1 MIDDKERTS
10 RVTPT
15 ARVLGFWA
23 SVAAASTFVGYTICF
38 AAILSTSPV
47 FAWTSLADYLAYD
60 AIYGGPFRTAAQV
73 LMIVFA
79 LSFVVLANAIQD
91 CAQRE
96 RKTLARIG
104 ADFGLL
110 FALAVSI
117 HYFAQVSA
125 VRISVREGL
134 TAGLEH
140 FVQANPYSIL
150 SAVNMLGWGVFLG
163 LASLFLAPAFPG
175 SGVERVIRWAF
186 LANSIF
192 CLGGGLGYL
201 LELEW
206 LIFVTTT
213 LGMGAAVLTATVALA
228 LWFRRHQA
236 SHDDGPL
243 HSDARKE
250 ETSW

>member
-1 MIDDKERTS
+1 MIENRIGTVLPDHVS
-10 RVTPT
+10 H
-15 ARVLGFWA
+15 VLGFWA
-23 SVAAASTFVGYTICF
+23 SVAAASTFMGYTICF
-38 AAILSTSPV
+38 AAILNKSPV
-47 FAWTSLADYLAYD
+47 FEWTSLADYLAYD
-60 AIYGGPFRTAAQV
+60 EIYGGPFRTAAQV

-79 LSFVVLANAIQD
+79 LSFVVLADAVQD
-91 CAQRE
+91 CANQE

-134 TAGLEH
+134 TTGLEH
-140 FVQANPYSIL
+140 FVQANPYSML
-150 SAVNMLGWGVFLG
+150 SALNMLGWGVFLG
-163 LASLFLAPAFPG
+163 LTSLFLAPVFPG

-186 LANSIF
+186 LANGIF
-192 CLGGGLGYL
+192 CLGGGLGYI

-228 LWFRRHQA
+228 LWFRWDRA
-236 SHDDGPL
+236 SRDCNPL
-243 HSDARKE
+243 HPL
-250 ETSW
+250 